1 MAMVLRSCGTLA
13 AAVALVMVAAV
24 APARADE
31 QGNAHLT
38 QARESLAALEYE
50 AAFHALEKALLSGQN
65 DPATLAIT
73 HQLLGEVHG
82 ALGQAAEAER
92 HFRRLLA
99 MKPDATL
106 AEGTSPKI
114 RAPFAAAQE
123 YARARGGLSARCTV
137 DQASA
142 SVIVH
147 VDSDPVSMVAGA
159 RALFRGANGAE
170 RAIEA
175 RGTGP
180 MTLALPATGRLEL
193 VCAVLDEH
201 GNHLIE
207 AGSWD
212 DPLVLTASARA
223 PLVSASGNAA
233 GTQGPPR
240 SRSVLARWYLWG
252 TLSVAAAGAGLYFGL
267 EARAD
272 QDALDSLNRNS
283 TSHSFSE
290 AEEIES
296 RGQRNA
302 LLANIGFG
310 AAGVFAVV
318 TAVTLGLQSG
328 STARGPRETAARI
341 APVPLRRGAGVSLQ
355 LPF

>member
-13 AAVALVMVAAV
+13 AAVALVMVTAV
-24 APARADE
+24 VPARADE
-31 QGNAHLT
+31 HSNTHLA
-38 QARESLAALEYE
+38 QARKSLAALEYE
-50 AAFHALEKALLSGQN
+50 AALHALEKALLSGEN

-82 ALGQAAEAER
+82 ALGHPAEAER

-99 MKPDATL
+99 MKTDATL

-114 RAPFAAAQE
+114 HAPFAAAQE
-123 YARARGGLSARCTV
+123 YTRARGGLSARCTV

-142 SVIVH
+142 SAVVH

-159 RALFRGANGAE
+159 RALFRGADGAE

-180 MTLALPATGRLEL
+180 ITLALPAAGRLEL

-212 DPLVLTASARA
+212 DPLVLTASV
-223 PLVSASGNAA
+223 PLVSASGSAA
-233 GTQGPPR
+233 GTQGSSR
-240 SRSVLARWYLWG
+240 SRSLFARWYLWG
-252 TLSVAAAGAGLYFGL
+252 TLSMATAGAGLYFGL

-272 QDALDSLNRNS
+272 QDALDSLNRDS
-283 TSHSFSE
+283 SSHSFSE

-296 RGQRNA
+296 RGKRNA

-318 TAVTLGLQSG
+318 TAVTWGLQSG
-328 STARGPRETAARI
+328 SKARGTRETAARI